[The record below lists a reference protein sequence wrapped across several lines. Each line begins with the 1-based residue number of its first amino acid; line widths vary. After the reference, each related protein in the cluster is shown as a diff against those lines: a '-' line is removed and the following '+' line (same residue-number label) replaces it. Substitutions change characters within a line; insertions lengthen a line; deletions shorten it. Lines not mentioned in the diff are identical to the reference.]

1 MRHAVSTAVTGTS
14 APSLISSIYEGKNNL
29 GSSTRGLQK
38 EFFPL
43 DTEENLQKNA
53 AFQSNI
59 QENKD

>member
-29 GSSTRGLQK
+29 GSSTRGL
-38 EFFPL
+38 FPL

-53 AFQSNI
+53 VFQSNI